1 MFKKK
6 IFAMMAVFT
15 FVLSMASTC
24 LAANWIWID
33 STDKISIYFDSETAH
48 YYEETR
54 DNYAHL
60 DFWVKVVDTEGNYT
74 IAFERMTHGYMY
86 EHECA
91 VYDSDGNRLRY
102 IDDTKQRW
110 RIIPGS
116 NLVKMETVIVS
127 YVAGSPRNGGVSP
140 KAPKGMPE

>member
-33 STDKISIYFDSETAH
+33 STDKISIYFDSDTAH

-54 DNYAHL
+54 DKYAHL

-74 IAFERMTHGYMY
+74 IAFERIRRKSFGSGRFTLGRRYLVTAYCFRYTASDYMFMKTF
-86 EHECA
+86 A
-91 VYDSDGNRLRY
+91 FFA
-102 IDDTKQRW
+102 K
-110 RIIPGS
+110 
-116 NLVKMETVIVS
+116 
-127 YVAGSPRNGGVSP
+127 
-140 KAPKGMPE
+140 